1 MTQHVDEFTFQ
12 GGSLLIQSD
21 ALACRQNQR
30 SLYIQ
35 SACNFHRLV
44 IQAHVCFAIGAGC
57 CFVLSE
63 SDGSCFQ
70 QALFSTPSTLY
81 AYSFKSISLRSGD
94 LSVRVSG
101 LDTKKIVS
109 NLVVKNIRGLKV
121 NLGSI
126 GHGYSAGNMS
136 EIW

>member
-12 GGSLLIQSD
+12 GGVSANSSEPEACTSSLPVISSVGHTSTCLF
-21 ALACRQNQR
+21 
-30 SLYIQ
+30 
-35 SACNFHRLV
+35 CN
-44 IQAHVCFAIGAGC
+44 GAGC

-63 SDGSCFQ
+63 SDGSRFQ

-94 LSVRVSG
+94 FREGFRSRYKENCFPPYGERYQG
-101 LDTKKIVS
+101 LE
-109 NLVVKNIRGLKV
+109 V

-126 GHGYSAGNMS
+126 GHGYSAGNIT
-136 EIW
+136 EIR

>member
-1 MTQHVDEFTFQ
+1 M
-12 GGSLLIQSD
+12 
-21 ALACRQNQR
+21 
-30 SLYIQ
+30 
-35 SACNFHRLV
+35 
-44 IQAHVCFAIGAGC
+44 
-57 CFVLSE
+57 LSE

-94 LSVRVSG
+94 FREGFRSRY
-101 LDTKKIVS
+101 KKIVS
-109 NLVVKNIRGLKV
+109 NLVAKNIKGLKV